1 MQQSSLFSLTL
12 AGLLTV
18 SPGALPVLA
27 QQQFDV
33 TIIHLYAGS
42 RLPAGLA
49 FENQPQYFDPNGV
62 HPLVLTVQQDVYNN
76 GGWLVIPA
84 GSQVRGNLYPVQGGL
99 QFVANELVKG
109 GRSFPLQA
117 TSDLIHDEKDPRQYS
132 SGAITEDAIIG
143 AAAGAL
149 LGGISGGVGVGEV
162 LGGAATGVGVGNIT
176 APQVVVLR
184 PGQLINLTL
193 DAPLRW

>member
-1 MQQSSLFSLTL
+1 MKKSSLCNLIL
-12 AGLLTV
+12 AGLLTTL
-18 SPGALPVLA
+18 PGTLPALA
-27 QQQFDV
+27 QQQFNV
-33 TIIHLYAGS
+33 TTIHLYAGS
-42 RLPAGLA
+42 RLPASLA
-49 FENQPQYFDPNGV
+49 LENQPQYFDPNAA
-62 HPLVLTVQQDVYNN
+62 HPLVLTIQQDIYNN

-99 QFVANELVKG
+99 KFVANELVKG
-109 GRSFPLQA
+109 GRTYPLQA

-132 SGAITEDAIIG
+132 SEAIVEDAIIG

-149 LGGISGGVGVGEV
+149 LGGISGGVAAGEV
-162 LGGAATGVGVGNIT
+162 IGGAATGVGVGNIT